1 MPGDARV
8 PDPRSPR
15 PRNPDRQR
23 RLGALGEDAA
33 AAWYVARGF
42 EVLDRN
48 WRVREGEIDLVLR
61 AGRVVVFCEVKTRS
75 SDRFGTPA
83 ESVTATKQRRLRT
96 LASRWFAAHP
106 SFRGEVRFDV
116 ASVTPGG
123 ESPAVSVLEAAF

>member
-75 SDRFGTPA
+75 SDRFGTLA
-83 ESVTATKQRRLRT
+83 ESVTATKQRR
-96 LASRWFAAHP
+96 FAAHP